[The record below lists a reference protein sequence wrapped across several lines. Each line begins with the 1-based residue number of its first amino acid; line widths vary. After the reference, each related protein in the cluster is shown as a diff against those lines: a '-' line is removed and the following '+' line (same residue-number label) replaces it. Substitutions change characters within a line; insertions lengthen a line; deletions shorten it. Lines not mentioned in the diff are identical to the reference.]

1 MSATKKLLI
10 PVDFSST
17 SNHTID
23 YAIALSRELEVSEII
38 LLKNFH
44 YTSFE
49 ILLPSPQFILPSRQD
64 LADRKQENLTRLLE
78 LKTFYERIAGDSIKI
93 NTVFKEM
100 PIETFVNS
108 VIDDEQP
115 DLMLI
120 GTTIVDEPTDS
131 YTFLNITELVRT
143 SRISVLLIP
152 DGTQYS
158 AIKTALIPC
167 NLKAL
172 TDIGILRHLN
182 NIIPR
187 SLSNLTLLYFDNSD
201 DILED
206 ARREKSLEIVGRQTL
221 PDYKFNVY
229 RSKKQDVIGTV
240 GRYTRDLDVQLII
253 ALPHSHNF
261 LYNLTHKNLIRA
273 ISLDAKEP
281 VLVLKAL

>member
-253 ALPHSHNF
+253 ALPHAHNF

-273 ISLDAKEP
+273 ISLDATVP
-281 VLVLKAL
+281 VLVLKAF